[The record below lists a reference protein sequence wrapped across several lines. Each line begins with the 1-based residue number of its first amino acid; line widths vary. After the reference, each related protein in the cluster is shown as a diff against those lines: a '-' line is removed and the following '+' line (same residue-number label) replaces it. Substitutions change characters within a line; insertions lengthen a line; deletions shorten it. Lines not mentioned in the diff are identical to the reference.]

1 MFAAPRAE
9 AKTFSSARLAADEM
23 RRIAAE
29 FQETTR
35 GGGVGKGA
43 RMEEREGR
51 QDGAVVMVADEEE
64 ERAS

>member
-1 MFAAPRAE
+1 
-9 AKTFSSARLAADEM
+9 M

-43 RMEEREGR
+43 RIDEREGR
-51 QDGAVVMVADEEE
+51 QDGAVVEGEE
-64 ERAS
+64 ERES